1 MGVMKDLREEIG
13 KAETLEEMNRLVRAL
28 EAGALHLE
36 RENEELKVR
45 IKELESLVEVSRI
58 P

>member
-36 RENEELKVR
+36 RENKELKVR